1 MIGGCTRKV
10 QPPLLFL
17 YGVLYFSCAARGGY
31 IYVLRCLTAP
41 MAVTLCARGS
51 KKKVRRPMS
60 GGGRR
65 SPDCFRFAGSAGFLG
80 FRGEKAPTSVGKS
93 SDVGIRK
100 TDATLNDVHVSM
112 RKYGWLSGK
121 AGFSQRESDVLS
133 AGKRCSFSGKT
144 GFSQREDES
153 VSSGKRRCFRK

>member
-121 AGFSQRESDVLS
+121 
-133 AGKRCSFSGKT
+133 T

>member
-1 MIGGCTRKV
+1 
-10 QPPLLFL
+10 
-17 YGVLYFSCAARGGY
+17 
-31 IYVLRCLTAP
+31 
-41 MAVTLCARGS
+41 
-51 KKKVRRPMS
+51 MS

-80 FRGEKAPTSVGKS
+80 FRGEKAPASVGKS

-133 AGKRCSFSGKT
+133 AGKRGSLSGKMRVFHRES
-144 GFSQREDES
+144 FSQREDES
-153 VSSGKRRCFRK
+153 VS

>member
-80 FRGEKAPTSVGKS
+80 FRGEKTPTSVGKS

-100 TDATLNDVHVSM
+100 IRCYVERCSCFNEKVRMA
-112 RKYGWLSGK
+112 
-121 AGFSQRESDVLS
+121 QRESRVFS
-133 AGKRCSFSGKT
+133 ARKRCSFSGKT

-153 VSSGKRRCFRK
+153 VSSGK